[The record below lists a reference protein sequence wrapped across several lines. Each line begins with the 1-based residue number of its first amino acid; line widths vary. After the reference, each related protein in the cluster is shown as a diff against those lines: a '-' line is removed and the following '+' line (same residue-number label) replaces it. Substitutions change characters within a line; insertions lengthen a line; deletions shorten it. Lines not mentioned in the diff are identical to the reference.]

1 MRLGILTALLF
12 IFYMQHSFHCSP
24 SVVPG
29 YLDFDNLP
37 DTNFSC
43 EGKVIGGYYADIE
56 TGCQMFHVCTIG
68 QKGEITDIKFL
79 CLNGTVFDQET
90 RVCERVDE
98 VDCSKTEGFYGL
110 NLELYGSSAALSF
123 QREEAEEE
131 EEEVEEEEEE
141 KTESEKHAETIDTSS
156 QGHGVKHK
164 VSTSKPSAA
173 TLPSSTPIILH
184 PASTTTPKTPVH
196 PFVPTTTYKPTQH
209 LSHFHSTTPPSIA
222 AFLAINNAFSSSNT
236 NQKGEES
243 EDSSSQYDEDEEEDD
258 DPITDHPEVVIN
270 RGVNHHFPVTTVSS
284 QNQLVSPEHH
294 NVPQINVK
302 VHGIGE
308 SGLILNQSNRQE
320 QQKYHSS
327 HLYGHQNPPVI
338 QDENAHS
345 KHQLNIH
352 LILNQQR
359 DNEKKSH
366 HGFKPTANSDNKSQ
380 FLFSSTTQQPPIPF
394 TSKSPNGYSTT
405 VSSPPIEHF
414 SFHAKGPQIPVQTT
428 RQPPRNSH
436 FPLETNAHQIPP
448 HPLFQQ
454 IHSNDGGF
462 HTQTI
467 RISQNPLTFQF
478 TSNDNKYQPHQLLT
492 TPSVA
497 VVATTSSTS
506 RSSHVRSG
514 LGGKVGDI
522 PPVIS
527 LTSNIGNSPAG
538 SSVPNSS
545 SVSVQLFSD
554 TTPTT
559 SYDEYQEGDVA
570 SDPFFRD
577 VPKILKPSPAR
588 HGIVKKKREAVNV
601 LKKSGFL
608 PPHNLRYKRKASE
621 RMELPSRISG
631 TGKERHEN
639 RPGQSVISDERSS
652 HQSNSRGQTRVESRS
667 KRTSIPESKQPAGRL
682 RPSPFVSVTRQVQTV
697 VADVQQQPTQYSGIS
712 LLNITPNNSES
723 TILDSPVRPENHHGH
738 HRVVKVR
745 RLHKQNVPTTE
756 DHIPSE
762 IPRLL
767 DKSTEVSTV
776 PVWLITSTSRS
787 VESSY
792 KPSAVSIGIN
802 ADNPQL
808 SQNFAKNV
816 DIARTRGRGGNR
828 HLQHQPSESN
838 RNENNSERSGQRS
851 KQRTSLDA
859 ADTREYLPRSSLN
872 SHSSDDI
879 TSRRDGHRYSD
890 FEDVDERNLNSPNT
904 EASNIRSHRRKLG
917 VSSAYQD
924 MIRKDGIQQN
934 LPTSGTETTRH
945 SAAKSQTPPLTS
957 LPETNFTCADKIPGG
972 YYADLEADC
981 QLFHIC
987 SMGRHGRITDNKFL
1001 CGPDTRFSQES
1012 RTCQA
1017 KHLVD
1022 CRLSASLYH
1031 VNRHFELQS
1040 PDDISKYNV
1049 RFEAQKI
1056 RTKRRAPTASSPS
1069 GEGPQPQYN
1078 VNNLPKTSFTCGNK
1092 PHDGLYADLET
1103 RCQVFHF
1110 CRTISGVMTLESS
1123 FVCPP
1128 GKVFNQAEKDCG
1140 ARKEVVCALY
1150 SVPQHSFETS
1160 TSTGT
1165 KVGNNYHITEKGSQI
1180 KLRMFKSPKKEDENY
1195 KMKREAEIEASD
1207 YYDYVDDNYEAHVA
1221 KPINKDMSSENDQIE
1236 KSKSVISVEDYDYE
1250 SENDKRP
1257 ELHLLEHQENEDD
1270 DQESLALVGKVTT
1283 DSDGSNRTSSQ
1294 PHESFVEYTTEST
1307 SFAIELNLSES
1318 KATIPVLDETA
1329 MQKKS
1334 DGSEVKDTD
1343 DYVYSDENMTS
1354 VPENTE
1360 QTNHTLE
1367 ENSNIKNYSEF
1378 ITLVPSHD
1386 VKSFRQSDTLETNG
1400 HVKTDANITSLT
1412 DVIFPT
1418 NATQIILYMNKNDTL
1433 KPDQNLE
1440 IKTVPKLDSFNSD
1453 VTLDEYEYY
1462 YDEEYGDSKETK
1474 TDSNS
1479 EHLPSAKTDDEMFI
1493 PVDEC
1498 GSEKQSDYCVHDVV
1512 GEGIE
1517 EQMQRPTVDI
1527 EENASDNGSSSF
1539 NLTTKASVKSN
1550 TKPPV
1555 SSRLFENSQTNFRTG
1570 INEHSAQK
1578 SNFTETDII
1587 LELFETSTNSSPLE
1601 EIERKAE
1608 VTTSTGE
1615 TDKKLFQN
1623 RNSDRITSA
1632 FLTSQLQ
1639 KKTPSRKETANF
1651 GLVSNEQAAVSH
1663 KINSP
1668 TQNEHILDSKAISE
1682 EATTDLGL
1690 VVTTVKPQKG
1700 SISPIYSTTSYI
1712 NVIPLPQVEK
1722 SLPQLPQRHADQTT
1736 DPQAAQSPFP
1746 QAVSILS
1753 ERRKPHNVFINYFS
1767 TPLPPPVV
1775 IKSRETIE
1783 NVSNYES
1790 FLSL

>member
-1 MRLGILTALLF
+1 MVTTFLL
-12 IFYMQHSFHCSP
+12 
-24 SVVPG
+24 
-29 YLDFDNLP
+29 
-37 DTNFSC
+37 SC
-43 EGKVIGGYYADIE
+43 IKES
-56 TGCQMFHVCTIG
+56 
-68 QKGEITDIKFL
+68 DIKL
-79 CLNGTVFDQET
+79 QTLKQ
-90 RVCERVDE
+90 
-98 VDCSKTEGFYGL
+98 FY
-110 NLELYGSSAALSF
+110 
-123 QREEAEEE
+123 
-131 EEEVEEEEEE
+131 
-141 KTESEKHAETIDTSS
+141 
-156 QGHGVKHK
+156 
-164 VSTSKPSAA
+164 
-173 TLPSSTPIILH
+173 
-184 PASTTTPKTPVH
+184 
-196 PFVPTTTYKPTQH
+196 
-209 LSHFHSTTPPSIA
+209 
-222 AFLAINNAFSSSNT
+222 
-236 NQKGEES
+236 
-243 EDSSSQYDEDEEEDD
+243 
-258 DPITDHPEVVIN
+258 
-270 RGVNHHFPVTTVSS
+270 
-284 QNQLVSPEHH
+284 
-294 NVPQINVK
+294 
-302 VHGIGE
+302 
-308 SGLILNQSNRQE
+308 
-320 QQKYHSS
+320 
-327 HLYGHQNPPVI
+327 
-338 QDENAHS
+338 
-345 KHQLNIH
+345 
-352 LILNQQR
+352 
-359 DNEKKSH
+359 
-366 HGFKPTANSDNKSQ
+366 
-380 FLFSSTTQQPPIPF
+380 
-394 TSKSPNGYSTT
+394 
-405 VSSPPIEHF
+405 
-414 SFHAKGPQIPVQTT
+414 
-428 RQPPRNSH
+428 
-436 FPLETNAHQIPP
+436 
-448 HPLFQQ
+448 
-454 IHSNDGGF
+454 
-462 HTQTI
+462 
-467 RISQNPLTFQF
+467 
-478 TSNDNKYQPHQLLT
+478 
-492 TPSVA
+492 
-497 VVATTSSTS
+497 
-506 RSSHVRSG
+506 
-514 LGGKVGDI
+514 
-522 PPVIS
+522 
-527 LTSNIGNSPAG
+527 
-538 SSVPNSS
+538 
-545 SVSVQLFSD
+545 
-554 TTPTT
+554 
-559 SYDEYQEGDVA
+559 
-570 SDPFFRD
+570 
-577 VPKILKPSPAR
+577 
-588 HGIVKKKREAVNV
+588 NV
-601 LKKSGFL
+601 L
-608 PPHNLRYKRKASE
+608 P
-621 RMELPSRISG
+621 
-631 TGKERHEN
+631 
-639 RPGQSVISDERSS
+639 
-652 HQSNSRGQTRVESRS
+652 
-667 KRTSIPESKQPAGRL
+667 
-682 RPSPFVSVTRQVQTV
+682 VS
-697 VADVQQQPTQYSGIS
+697 
-712 LLNITPNNSES
+712 
-723 TILDSPVRPENHHGH
+723 
-738 HRVVKVR
+738 
-745 RLHKQNVPTTE
+745 
-756 DHIPSE
+756 
-762 IPRLL
+762 
-767 DKSTEVSTV
+767 
-776 PVWLITSTSRS
+776 
-787 VESSY
+787 
-792 KPSAVSIGIN
+792 
-802 ADNPQL
+802 
-808 SQNFAKNV
+808 
-816 DIARTRGRGGNR
+816 
-828 HLQHQPSESN
+828 
-838 RNENNSERSGQRS
+838 
-851 KQRTSLDA
+851 
-859 ADTREYLPRSSLN
+859 
-872 SHSSDDI
+872 
-879 TSRRDGHRYSD
+879 
-890 FEDVDERNLNSPNT
+890 
-904 EASNIRSHRRKLG
+904 
-917 VSSAYQD
+917 
-924 MIRKDGIQQN
+924 
-934 LPTSGTETTRH
+934 
-945 SAAKSQTPPLTS
+945 
-957 LPETNFTCADKIPGG
+957 
-972 YYADLEADC
+972 
-981 QLFHIC
+981 
-987 SMGRHGRITDNKFL
+987 
-1001 CGPDTRFSQES
+1001 
-1012 RTCQA
+1012 
-1017 KHLVD
+1017 
-1022 CRLSASLYH
+1022 
-1031 VNRHFELQS
+1031 
-1040 PDDISKYNV
+1040 
-1049 RFEAQKI
+1049 
-1056 RTKRRAPTASSPS
+1056 ASSPS

-1257 ELHLLEHQENEDD
+1257 ESHLLEHQKNEDD

-1329 MQKKS
+1329 MQNKS
-1334 DGSEVKDTD
+1334 DGREVKDTD

-1453 VTLDEYEYY
+1453 VTLDDYEYY

-1493 PVDEC
+1493 PADEC

-1539 NLTTKASVKSN
+1539 NLTTKASEKSN

-1700 SISPIYSTTSYI
+1700 SISPIYNTTSYI

-1775 IKSRETIE
+1775 IKSREMPTSRKPTIARSRYRGVTNYVRNNTTKDETNSRKLHKITVLPNE
-1783 NVSNYES
+1783 NPVTDGPLQMLAERNTATALPPSLVADEPIAALQEKISQNAVPKIQTSEIIITTEETSTVPYPQYSAYDVGYEFITEIPASSTKDSEISANTTNKLLYSNNEALYPSSTSEESILSSKLRTLSPLKNSLPSSTPEYYKNNFSIVNSSIVYNDIELNHSTPDDSSTDNETKRNLKLIRNNSTTARLPINGLSVPITVASNMYEFHRGENTELLPNTSPSSNLGYTLSSVSVSRPPGFVCTGRELHQYHPDPDDCRMFHYCSPGFHIQQVLDFRFMCENGTAFKTDTQKCENDYLIS
-1790 FLSL
+1790 TCKNLKDKK